1 MKEILSEA
9 DKVKDGIYCPANPRL
24 FGNLIKQLLR
34 EKVWLIKRGSKTR
47 RQNFYLDLKLKSPI
61 AEKIDTNDLAEE
73 IPPLKSGWHL
83 VVDDRELSLIRHELW
98 SFENQRVTTEV
109 RVERQGDSNSMHYS
123 IASHGNKTDIK
134 QFIDMDCLE
143 KHTTNEQ
150 VNMVLTIV
158 ESSKL
163 CRRVP
168 IGDGELLTMLP
179 YKRGKYADRNCRNSP
194 TGIICFPANGRVPLT
209 GSSASS

>member
-24 FGNLIKQLLR
+24 FGNFIKQLGGEKLR
-34 EKVWLIKRGSKTR
+34 LVKRGSKTQ
-47 RQNFYLDLKLKSPI
+47 RQNFYLDLRLKSPVV
-61 AEKIDTNDLAEE
+61 EKIDTNDLAEE

-98 SFENQRVTTEV
+98 SFKNQRVTTEV
-109 RVERQGDSNSMHYS
+109 RVEMQGESNSMHYS
-123 IASHGNKTDIK
+123 IASHGNETDLK
-134 QFIDMDCLE
+134 QFIDMDCLQ
-143 KHTTNEQ
+143 KHTANEQ
-150 VNMVLTIV
+150 IKMVLTIV

-163 CRRVP
+163 CRGVST
-168 IGDGELLTMLP
+168 GNGELVTMLP
-179 YKRGKYADRNCRNSP
+179 YESGKYAGRNCRNSP
-194 TGIICFPANGRVPLT
+194 TRIICFPAHGKVPFT